1 MSANSRFAMAVHT
14 LALLARNQR
23 AISSSQIANSV
34 NTNPVTIRKVLGSL
48 NHAGLVETQMGAD
61 GGAILTREPQAIS
74 LLEIYRATEQKAVFA
89 FHPKRP
95 NQQCDC
101 GRNITGVL
109 ECVFAEAENAMFGVL
124 HNKTLADVLS
134 GIDERVCLVS
144 EPISIL

>member
-48 NHAGLVETQMGAD
+48 NAAGLVGTQMGAD
-61 GGAILTREPQAIS
+61 GGAILAREPSRIS
-74 LLEIYRATEQKAVFA
+74 LLDIYHATEQKAVFA

-109 ECVFAEAENAMFGVL
+109 GCVFEEAESAMLRVL
-124 HNKTLADVLS
+124 DNKTLADVLND
-134 GIDERVCLVS
+134 IDERTCLMANA
-144 EPISIL
+144 